1 MLIVKRLSVFACLCG
16 VGGGEIPIEEQTSA
30 CDFYDNEIRDVWD
43 NFIAPDMSHHN
54 IRVTRTTRTA
64 GV

>member
-1 MLIVKRLSVFACLCG
+1 MLILKKLSVCAYLC
-16 VGGGEIPIEEQTSA
+16 GGGEIPIEEQTSA
-30 CDFYDNEIRDVWD
+30 CDFYNNEIRDVWD
-43 NFIAPDMSHHN
+43 NFIEVDMSHHN